1 MKLYGTVW
9 NGMEW
14 YGMEWH
20 GMAWCGVV
28 WCGLV
33 WNDTEVYGMVRH
45 GTLRYLVVWL
55 WRGAA
60 RHGLGDSVAWHPTAW
75 SGEPG
80 AGSGEQGAGTGKQG
94 GWAWA
99 CWCLMALASCLVTHE
114 WGSWHV
120 SPGSRP
126 LAPRS

>member
-1 MKLYGTVW
+1 
-9 NGMEW
+9 
-14 YGMEWH
+14 MEWH
-20 GMAWCGVV
+20 GMV

-75 SGEPG
+75 SGERG
-80 AGSGEQGAGTGKQG
+80 AGSGDRETGRVG
-94 GWAWA
+94 VGM
-99 CWCLMALASCLVTHE
+99 LVFDGPCLV
-114 WGSWHV
+114 
-120 SPGSRP
+120 
-126 LAPRS
+126 PRDS